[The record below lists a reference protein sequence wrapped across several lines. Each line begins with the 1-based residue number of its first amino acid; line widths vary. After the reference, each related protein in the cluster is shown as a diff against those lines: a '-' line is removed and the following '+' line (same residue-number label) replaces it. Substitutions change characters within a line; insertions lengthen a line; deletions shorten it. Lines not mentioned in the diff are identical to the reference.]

1 MKKVLILGGGVGG
14 TIVANVLARKVSP
27 SEANITLVDA
37 TGKHTYQPG
46 FIYVAFSDAKPE
58 NLVRNERSLL
68 DKHINLIID
77 EAILIESNERRVRLK
92 SGRILEYDY
101 LVVATGA
108 RLCPEELPGFK
119 AAHHFYD
126 LDASIRLR
134 RALDNFPGGRVV
146 IGIGGIPYKC
156 PPAPAEAACQ
166 LDYYFTRRGSR
177 HKAEIHYLSPLPR
190 VFPLESVAPLVQ
202 EIMESKNIQ
211 YIQLFNV
218 ERIEPEKGL
227 VHSLEG
233 ESLKYDLL
241 IVVPPHKGAKVI
253 EDSGL
258 GDKGGWI
265 PTDKYTLRVKGYDDI
280 YAIGDATDI
289 PISKAGATAHY
300 EAKIVA
306 ENIAAEIKG
315 SGMIKR
321 YDGKVRCFCDAGF
334 KKGITMV
341 FDYEHPPKPTRLSRK
356 WYYAKMLVGKLYW
369 SLVLKGWA

>member
-27 SEANITLVDA
+27 SEVNITLVDA
-37 TGKHTYQPG
+37 TGKHVYQPG
-46 FIYVAFSDAKPE
+46 FIYVAFGDEKPE
-58 NLVRNERSLL
+58 NLIRDERRLL
-68 DKHINLIID
+68 DRRVDLIID
-77 EAILIESNERRVRLK
+77 EATLIKPDDRKVRLK
-92 SGRILEYDY
+92 SGRILGYDY

-108 RLCPEELPGFK
+108 RLCPEELPGFE

-126 LDASIRLR
+126 LDASVRLR
-134 RALDNFPGGRVV
+134 RALDSFPGGRVV

-156 PPAPAEAACQ
+156 PPAPAESACQ
-166 LDYYFTRRGSR
+166 LDYYFTKRGSR
-177 HKAEIHYLSPLPR
+177 HKIEIHYLSPLPR

-202 EIMESKNIQ
+202 EIMEKKDIQ
-211 YIQLFNV
+211 YTQLFNV
-218 ERIEPEKGL
+218 ERIEPEKRL

-241 IVVPPHKGAKVI
+241 IIVPPHRGAKVI

-258 GDKGGWI
+258 GNRGGWI
-265 PTDKYTLRVKGYDDI
+265 PTDKHTLRAKGYDDI
-280 YAIGDATDI
+280 HVVGDATDI

-300 EAKIVA
+300 EAKVVA
-306 ENIAAEIKG
+306 ENIAADIKG
-315 SGMIKR
+315 SDTIRR

-341 FDYEHPPKPTRLSRK
+341 FDYENPPKPTKLSRK

-369 SLVLKGWA
+369 SAVLKGWA